1 MTPITI
7 TIFLKT
13 ALLIYFE
20 LNFLFLQLITR
31 PIMWV
36 TVNDRS
42 KEKANAR
49 VATIFPPGFF
59 LTKQS
64 AKRIY
69 VTSPVG
75 TVVRKTYRR
84 NFGQK
89 LFRTAVHK
97 TRGWRNPSGRRA
109 QGSRT
114 NASAANNKDVHTPSF
129 EFSLLRFIGYSRWD
143 SVPDSQRSGAPL
155 NHQRIANELERY
167 WTETMGELMLG
178 KRTFIA
184 SFRAGS
190 TVARSARAISSSFL
204 HSFCSSAIR
213 CDRAATVLC
222 VSSASR
228 LWFTARKF
236 DSFLI
241 YRVKIGVEN
250 NFTDIYL

>member
-1 MTPITI
+1 MLFVQFFQFDLKIDKISNESRSEYRSIYYKNNKFTKLPIFVHRTNKLRYFIKSSMTPITI

-97 TRGWRNPSGRRA
+97 TRG
-109 QGSRT
+109 
-114 NASAANNKDVHTPSF
+114 
-129 EFSLLRFIGYSRWD
+129 
-143 SVPDSQRSGAPL
+143 
-155 NHQRIANELERY
+155 
-167 WTETMGELMLG
+167 
-178 KRTFIA
+178 
-184 SFRAGS
+184 
-190 TVARSARAISSSFL
+190 
-204 HSFCSSAIR
+204 
-213 CDRAATVLC
+213 
-222 VSSASR
+222 
-228 LWFTARKF
+228 
-236 DSFLI
+236 
-241 YRVKIGVEN
+241 
-250 NFTDIYL
+250 